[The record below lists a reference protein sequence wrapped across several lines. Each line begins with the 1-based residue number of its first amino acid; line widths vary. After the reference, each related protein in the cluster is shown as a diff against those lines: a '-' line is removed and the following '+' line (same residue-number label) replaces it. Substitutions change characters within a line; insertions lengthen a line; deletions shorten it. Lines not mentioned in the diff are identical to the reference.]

1 VVLSLCDIVHQCKS
15 KYECEY
21 WADISKAGVKFYKDA
36 TEKSLALAQKYL
48 DSSGSKKQDFA
59 EESAFKNP
67 IKLAISGAISIT
79 TLFIICNIN
88 IR

>member
-1 VVLSLCDIVHQCKS
+1 MIANIRSIIVCIISTWCKN

-21 WADISKAGVKFYKDA
+21 WADLSKRGVKFYKDA

-48 DSSGSKKQDFA
+48 DS
-59 EESAFKNP
+59 
-67 IKLAISGAISIT
+67 
-79 TLFIICNIN
+79 ICNIN